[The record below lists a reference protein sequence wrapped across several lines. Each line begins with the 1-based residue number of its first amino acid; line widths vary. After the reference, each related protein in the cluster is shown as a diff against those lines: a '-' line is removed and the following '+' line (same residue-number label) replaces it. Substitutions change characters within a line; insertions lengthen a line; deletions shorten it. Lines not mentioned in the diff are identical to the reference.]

1 MGGRALVYY
10 CAVSADGFIAREDGS
25 VDWLESRA
33 AEDYGIAEFLAG
45 IDTIVWG
52 RTTFEGYGMKPP
64 GLEPFGKGMRHIV
77 LSHRPPPAGADPR
90 AEFTSQPPI
99 ELARRLRASGGKGVW
114 LMGGGASAAAF
125 LDAGEVDELFVHV
138 IPVLLG
144 AGIPLLAAKPRDVS
158 LRLRETRAYPDGV
171 VRLRY
176 DVVQPAPSGP
186 RQNTLTA

>member
-1 MGGRALVYY
+1 MAHGRKVVYY
-10 CAVSADGFIAREDGS
+10 CAVSADGFIARKDGS
-25 VDWLESRA
+25 VDWLESRG
-33 AEDYGIAEFLAG
+33 AEDYGIAEFLQG

-64 GLEPFGKGMRHIV
+64 GLEPFGQGMRHIV

-90 AEFTSQPPI
+90 AEFTAQPPA
-99 ELARRLRASGGKGVW
+99 ELARRLRAARGKGVW
-114 LMGGGASAAAF
+114 LMGGGASAAGF

-144 AGIPLLAAKPRDVS
+144 DGIPLFAAKPRDVPLELLES
-158 LRLRETRAYPDGV
+158 KAFPDGV

-176 DVVQPAPSGP
+176 GIRRPAS
-186 RQNTLTA
+186 R

>member
-1 MGGRALVYY
+1 MGEGRKLVYY

-33 AEDYGIAEFLAG
+33 AEDYGIEGFLAG

-64 GLEPFGKGMRHIV
+64 GLEPFGQGMRHVV
-77 LSHRPPPAGADPR
+77 LSHRSPPAGADPR
-90 AEFTSQPPI
+90 AEFTAQPPA
-99 ELARRLRASGGKGVW
+99 ELAARLREGSGKGVW

-144 AGIPLLAAKPRDVS
+144 AGIPLFAAKPRDVA
-158 LRLRETRAYPDGV
+158 LRLLESRAFPDGV
-171 VRLRY
+171 VRLHYAVRR
-176 DVVQPAPSGP
+176 PAVP
-186 RQNTLTA
+186 